1 MSLELFR
8 EAIGPAPE
16 TAVLDSIQ
24 DVVFVQCSSRGG
36 SSVFMEM
43 LRHSQSFHHL
53 SGEIGPALALAGLT
67 FPHSQTGSDA
77 LSAEHATEDARRI
90 IHNALR
96 SDIGNPMLVQALPPG
111 ADNLARTL
119 SWRLKAQWPLLGVSE
134 HAIRD
139 AVSYALTDPLKGH
152 DFSTNQRFQAAL
164 LQRLRESQSAY
175 NPWYY
180 DLDPNLV
187 RAVFPDVPQA
197 KGPPSSAIIEE
208 PPFVLS
214 GPWRHTPTAELSSR
228 PLILKTPSNAY
239 RMPFLRAL
247 FPKARVRVVH
257 LTRNPAASINGL
269 VDGWRFRGFH
279 AHRMT
284 PPLEIT
290 GIHPEDREWWKYDL
304 PPGWERWR
312 SASLV
317 QVAAFQWSSAHQSI
331 LNTVPTDSRDTLR
344 LRFEDVVGPSRIQA
358 FQTLFD
364 WLGVPL
370 DAPMATVIETGLPP
384 VMATQRPR
392 QRRWFDR
399 AEELGPVL
407 QTDAVVRV
415 ARELGYTDP
424 SEWI

>member
-1 MSLELFR
+1 LT
-8 EAIGPAPE
+8 AP
-16 TAVLDSIQ
+16 LQ
-24 DVVFVQCSSRGG
+24 
-36 SSVFMEM
+36 
-43 LRHSQSFHHL
+43 
-53 SGEIGPALALAGLT
+53 
-67 FPHSQTGSDA
+67 
-77 LSAEHATEDARRI
+77 
-90 IHNALR
+90 
-96 SDIGNPMLVQALPPG
+96 
-111 ADNLARTL
+111 
-119 SWRLKAQWPLLGVSE
+119 
-134 HAIRD
+134 
-139 AVSYALTDPLKGH
+139 GH

-164 LQRLRESQSAY
+164 LQRLREYQPAY

-197 KGPPSSAIIEE
+197 KGPPSGAIIEE

-214 GPWRHTPTAELSSR
+214 GPWRHTPSSELASK

-279 AHRMT
+279 AHRMAS
-284 PPLEIT
+284 PLEIA
-290 GIHPEDREWWKYDL
+290 GINPDDRDWWKYDL
-304 PPGWERWR
+304 PPGWEDWQT
-312 SASLV
+312 ASLV
-317 QVAAFQWSSAHQSI
+317 QVAAFQWSSAHRSI
-331 LNTVPTDSRDTLR
+331 LNTVSTDSNETLR
-344 LRFEDVVGPSRIQA
+344 LRFEDVVGPSRSSA
-358 FQTLFD
+358 FQSLFD
-364 WLGVPL
+364 WLAVKL

-384 VMATQRPR
+384 VMATSRPR

-407 QTDAVVRV
+407 ETESVVHV
-415 ARELGYTDP
+415 AQELGYTDQ